1 MGWTIWTGAE
11 APGLDSS
18 CIDDDDELVVA
29 TEFETV
35 FLIWQMVLE
44 MFASEESQ
52 KFGTEREQ
60 EEEILFT
67 PFPQMNWHYGVK

>member
-1 MGWTIWTGAE
+1 MSLLESTRTLSIRDNITTEPHTEPFLTHYSQSPSSSHTEVMGWTIWTGAE

-35 FLIWQMVLE
+35 FLI
-44 MFASEESQ
+44 
-52 KFGTEREQ
+52 
-60 EEEILFT
+60 
-67 PFPQMNWHYGVK
+67 